1 MQPCTIVIFGATGD
15 LSQKKLLPALYHLQA
30 ENRLTDDTRIICMGR
45 KESTQEEW
53 QELVTEY
60 VTPRVRG
67 GIDNDLLQTFLKKVH
82 YF

>member
-45 KESTQEEW
+45 KESTQQEW
-53 QELVTEY
+53 QDLVTEY
-60 VTPRVRG
+60 VSPRVRG
-67 GIDNDLLQTFLKKVH
+67 GINDD
-82 YF
+82 

>member
-53 QELVTEY
+53 QE
-60 VTPRVRG
+60 
-67 GIDNDLLQTFLKKVH
+67 
-82 YF
+82 